1 MELYFLQHQNLRM
14 NKKEANRRKRLKQQE
29 EGKERRAKKRL
40 KAQILHFTKMKRLS
54 TVALL
59 MNKYKSKYEE

>member
-1 MELYFLQHQNLRM
+1 M

-29 EGKERRAKKRL
+29 EGKERSAKKRL